1 MPFDLIPEHNREAVL
16 SGVIEAATTPEALQ
30 VLLQYS
36 ADRDL
41 LDHCKRLVE
50 RGANPDAAFATDGR
64 TPREIGKGSAK
75 LRSYF
80 KTLGRFC
87 DTYELAKR
95 PDHKT
100 ATSVVRRASD
110 LDGAPVAL
118 KFMAHRDQYECEVNA
133 RAGLDD
139 RFIVGVR
146 ATSDE
151 IGADVFAAAAAK
163 LKYGPHGIVMDAADR
178 NLAVVMLQE
187 RLSVDEIRATMRQLA
202 ACLEHLHVVGQRIH
216 GDFKPLNAMRM
227 ETGEWKLIDLDASA
241 LIDVEPAGSKFCA

>member
-1 MPFDLIPEHNREAVL
+1 MA
-16 SGVIEAATTPEALQ
+16 S
-30 VLLQYS
+30 
-36 ADRDL
+36 
-41 LDHCKRLVE
+41 
-50 RGANPDAAFATDGR
+50 ATDDR

-75 LRSYF
+75 LRAYF
-80 KTLGRFC
+80 TTLGRFC

-133 RAGLDD
+133 RSGLDD
-139 RFIVGVR
+139 RFVVGVR

-151 IGADVFAAAAAK
+151 IGADKFAAAAAE
-163 LKYGPHGIVMDAADR
+163 LGYGPYGIVMDAAYR

-187 RLSVDEIRATMRQLA
+187 QMHVDETAATMRKLA
-202 ACLEHLHVVGQRIH
+202 ACLEHLHVVGKRIH

-241 LIDVEPAGSKFCA
+241 LIEVESAGSKFCA